1 MKDIVTVGKAKRCSY
16 NDELKIR
23 IGNMINRINGK
34 VYDSAAAWSRMIENK
49 LNEIIDVVNELKEVR
64 DAEKKIENKDW

>member
-1 MKDIVTVGKAKRCSY
+1 
-16 NDELKIR
+16 
-23 IGNMINRINGK
+23 MINRINGK